1 MGNSQG
7 DLVQEL
13 AGKLAEKPW
22 GELSEAFQEG
32 MEEAQEK
39 IGGTLGE
46 EFGEEPVCMFILFQ
60 FSSVLLGSLLFSS
73 VPFSFF

>member
-1 MGNSQG
+1 
-7 DLVQEL
+7 
-13 AGKLAEKPW
+13 
-22 GELSEAFQEG
+22 

-60 FSSVLLGSLLFSS
+60 CSSVLLGSLLLVLHPSGDGRVAFTSWLTFCLRVS
-73 VPFSFF
+73 VFDALVA

>member
-13 AGKLAEKPW
+13 AGELAEKPW
-22 GELSEAFQEG
+22 GELVEVFQEG

-46 EFGEEPVCMFILFQ
+46 EFGEEPVCMFILFK
-60 FSSVLLGSLLFSS
+60 FSSVLRGCIFDTLSA
-73 VPFSFF
+73 

>member
-1 MGNSQG
+1 
-7 DLVQEL
+7 
-13 AGKLAEKPW
+13 
-22 GELSEAFQEG
+22 

-60 FSSVLLGSLLFSS
+60 FSSVLLGSLLFSAMFQLLS
-73 VPFSFF
+73 VTFGYFHFL